1 MLIIIRQKV
10 IHLRYCLVIKCC
22 CFEKIKGK
30 FSRKTG
36 TGVLPRGEGEP
47 GIGVGTPCK
56 MAYTGRLFQ
65 ASGNSD
71 IRGLL
76 VEVYEKVRIPVIAVC
91 ERTQKG

>member
-1 MLIIIRQKV
+1 M
-10 IHLRYCLVIKCC
+10 
-22 CFEKIKGK
+22 
-30 FSRKTG
+30 
-36 TGVLPRGEGEP
+36 
-47 GIGVGTPCK
+47 

-76 VEVYEKVRIPVIAVC
+76 VEVYEKLELPVIAVC

>member
-1 MLIIIRQKV
+1 MRKLKENLIEKLDNA
-10 IHLRYCLVIKCC
+10 LR
-22 CFEKIKGK
+22 
-30 FSRKTG
+30 
-36 TGVLPRGEGEP
+36 RGEG
-47 GIGVGTPCK
+47 GGGVLLM

-76 VEVYEKVRIPVIAVC
+76 VEVYEKVGIPVIAVC

>member
-1 MLIIIRQKV
+1 MRKLKENLIVKLDDA
-10 IHLRYCLVIKCC
+10 LRRGEERGGGV
-22 CFEKIKGK
+22 G
-30 FSRKTG
+30 G
-36 TGVLPRGEGEP
+36 GVLLM
-47 GIGVGTPCK
+47 

-76 VEVYEKVRIPVIAVC
+76 VEVYEKVGIPVIVVC

>member
-1 MLIIIRQKV
+1 MTP
-10 IHLRYCLVIKCC
+10 LRRG
-22 CFEKIKGK
+22 EEG
-30 FSRKTG
+30 RG
-36 TGVLPRGEGEP
+36 GGGVLLM
-47 GIGVGTPCK
+47 

-76 VEVYEKVRIPVIAVC
+76 VEVHEKVGIPVISVS

>member
-1 MLIIIRQKV
+1 MRLLKKNLIVKLDDAPR
-10 IHLRYCLVIKCC
+10 
-22 CFEKIKGK
+22 
-30 FSRKTG
+30 
-36 TGVLPRGEGEP
+36 RGEGRW
-47 GIGVGTPCK
+47 GGGVRLM

-76 VEVYEKVRIPVIAVC
+76 VKVYEKVGIPVIAVC